1 MLSPQ
6 HLQKGKKHE
15 QVCKSIAR
23 DLALSISRSLGPEI
37 PVSDTSWAGREGSVQ
52 MHYGVLP
59 TVGMRGYGIE
69 CAKRPRAFAGEGSAE
84 AFDIGIDGHSE
95 RENCDSDIQ
104 CVSVSEETPVLGQSF
119 LGERLLCGYG
129 WAEQRNDPEIRAV
142 PGERRT
148 ASGTTN
154 VGARS
159 SAFSE
164 GAISMHPFGV
174 QRAKPRSKN
183 VVHLLAASSLGMTLF
198 APAGVK

>member
-1 MLSPQ
+1 
-6 HLQKGKKHE
+6 
-15 QVCKSIAR
+15 
-23 DLALSISRSLGPEI
+23 
-37 PVSDTSWAGREGSVQ
+37 

-183 VVHLLAASSLGMTLF
+183 VVRLLVRVLVDELFWVAPELGATQMIRIDLLGCWSGFSFNGGSSFWLGRRRSLR
-198 APAGVK
+198 

>member
-1 MLSPQ
+1 
-6 HLQKGKKHE
+6 
-15 QVCKSIAR
+15 
-23 DLALSISRSLGPEI
+23 
-37 PVSDTSWAGREGSVQ
+37 

-59 TVGMRGYGIE
+59 TVGMRGYGTE
-69 CAKRPRAFAGEGSAE
+69 CAKRPRAFVGEGSAE

-95 RENCDSDIQ
+95 RANRDSDIQ
-104 CVSVSEETPVLGQSF
+104 CVSVSEETPLLGQSF

-154 VGARS
+154 AGARS

-164 GAISMHPFGV
+164 GAISTHPFGV

-183 VVHLLAASSLGMTLF
+183 VVHLLVTTQVRPTAVNFTLSEADESSLGKSRKD
-198 APAGVK
+198 P